1 MKFSLFDVSIVSD
14 RVGQGPLQQALT
26 YLIKHTAD
34 TVLQPDQMSR
44 IAQTKIFSSTPIS
57 RLYQELVEADKL
69 NHFLCYNLSRNTDD
83 VPEVLTINDIVI
95 DGKAIPSLPVPARMQ
110 KCWINLTA
118 ITSNMDPYNGSYN
131 ITDSTTLA
139 NLFVRAALV
148 TGFEDHELWLSP
160 KLASFVIESY
170 ATTIGVEL
178 GRIYGLDYN
187 ESMFVQTLFAAYY
200 AQLLGGEGATLYP
213 ILLNRCGFLGT
224 ANDIQERIKSVE
236 DLNPR
241 LDKLWTP
248 DVICNALQK
257 RGPHRLHKLTR
268 NQLYRFLSSSSTDSI
283 TMAIALEYPP
293 YWVYQLLRVASG
305 AKIPTMSNVIKIRNT
320 KGKIVQFA
328 ADMVATGAVINK
340 VKRGNV

>member
-1 MKFSLFDVSIVSD
+1 MKYSLFDVSIVSD
-14 RVGQGPLQQALT
+14 RIGQGALQQAIA

-34 TVLQPDQMSR
+34 TVLAPEQMFR
-44 IAQTKIFSSTPIS
+44 IGQTKLFSSTPIS
-57 RLYQELVEADKL
+57 RLYQELVESDKL

-83 VPEVLTINDIVI
+83 IPEILTIQDIVI
-95 DGKAIPSLPVPARMQ
+95 DGKAIPTLAVPARMQ

-118 ITSNMDPYNGSYN
+118 ISSDKDPYNGSYN

-148 TGFEDHELWLSP
+148 SGYEDHELWLSP

-224 ANDIQERIKSVE
+224 MNDIQDRIKSVE
-236 DLNPR
+236 DLNTRP
-241 LDKLWTP
+241 DKLWTP
-248 DVICNALQK
+248 DVICVTLQQ
-257 RGPHRLHKLTR
+257 RGPHRLHKITR

-328 ADMVATGAVINK
+328 SDIIASGAIVNK
-340 VKRGNV
+340 VKRGN